1 MKDTTAHSGWNVYV
15 LYLRIKQSAYKNSRT
30 YMTIT
35 CSTIQ
40 ESRDH
45 CLKGQ
50 CNKIFDNF
58 LSQTTRAPYEQAKN
72 SLVIFFFARY
82 SFKVINS
89 L

>member
-1 MKDTTAHSGWNVYV
+1 
-15 LYLRIKQSAYKNSRT
+15 
-30 YMTIT
+30 MTIT

-72 SLVIFFFARY
+72 SLVIFFLQSHQQFMTIRGLADSVKSAHLHEY
-82 SFKVINS
+82 VKIK
-89 L
+89 LEG

>member
-1 MKDTTAHSGWNVYV
+1 
-15 LYLRIKQSAYKNSRT
+15 
-30 YMTIT
+30 MTIT

-72 SLVIFFFARY
+72 SLVIFFFCKILIQSHQQFMTIRGLADSVKSAHLHEY
-82 SFKVINS
+82 VKIK
-89 L
+89 LEG